1 VRAETRR
8 QLKQDKFSRATLD
21 AAEKTVHWTV
31 EHKSKLITGGII
43 AVAVIGAAL
52 AGWYHLDRQNQKASS
67 ELTQV
72 VRTLDTPIVPAGTPP
87 QPDVTSFDSAQARAI
102 AATKQLQAIVDKYPH
117 TRTAD
122 VARYLLGTTAID
134 LGDKATAEREL
145 KEAASGPSDLAALAK
160 LALANLYAS
169 DNRTQNAVNLYK
181 QLINKPT
188 VTVSKA
194 TAQLAL
200 AQLYENTQQ
209 PQEAKRIYQQIREE
223 NPAGDAASVAQT
235 RLQNLK

>member
-1 VRAETRR
+1 MRAETRR

-21 AAEKTVHWTV
+21 AAGKTVHWTV
-31 EHKSKLITGGII
+31 EHKSKLFLGGTI
-43 AVAVIGAAL
+43 AVAVIGGAL
-52 AGWYHLDRQNQKASS
+52 AGWYYLEGQNQKASS
-67 ELTQV
+67 ELTRV
-72 VRTLDTPIVPAGTPP
+72 VRTLDTAIVPAGTPP
-87 QPDVTSFDSAQARAI
+87 QPDVPSFTSVQARAV
-102 AATKQLQAIVDKYPH
+102 AATKQLEAIVDAYPH
-117 TRTAD
+117 TRTAE

-134 LGDKATAEREL
+134 LGDTATAEREL
-145 KEAASGPSDLAALAK
+145 KQAASGPSDLAALAK

-169 DNRTQNAVNLYK
+169 DKRTANAIRLYK
-181 QLINKPT
+181 ELIDKPT

-209 PQEAKRIYQQIREE
+209 PQEAKRIYEQIREQ